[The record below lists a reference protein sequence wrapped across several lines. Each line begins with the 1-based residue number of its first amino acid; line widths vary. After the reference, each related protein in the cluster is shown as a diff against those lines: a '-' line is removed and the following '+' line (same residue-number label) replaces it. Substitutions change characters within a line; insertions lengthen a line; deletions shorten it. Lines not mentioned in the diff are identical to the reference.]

1 MESLKNECKGI
12 TGSFCFLLF
21 VSFCILIFF
30 SVDLFLLP
38 GLALRV
44 EKQKLLEGLE
54 EMKTTA
60 RNSHNRAEVITRA
73 EEELTLAKLIRRGAD
88 RDLVQAQKTI
98 ESLSGKLATATENWN
113 ILWKSFRSVADVLR
127 TPADDGQ
134 SWAQFI
140 PRIPTR
146 FQEFAKKCAQVCT
159 KNVLAQV
166 RVLAPEAPLSKI
178 AEEADSQEYLD
189 VVERMEP
196 EIEGLASRVVDSL
209 NIDISLSDDN
219 A

>member
-1 MESLKNECKGI
+1 
-12 TGSFCFLLF
+12 
-21 VSFCILIFF
+21 VSC
-30 SVDLFLLP
+30 
-38 GLALRV
+38 LALRV
-44 EKQKLLEGLE
+44 EKQKLSESIE
-54 EMKTTA
+54 EMKA
-60 RNSHNRAEVITRA
+60 LVRSSHNKAEEVITHA
-73 EEELTLAKLIRRGAD
+73 EEELALARLIRRGAD

-98 ESLSGKLATATENWN
+98 ENLSGKLATATENWN
-113 ILWKSFRSVADVLR
+113 ALWKSFRSVADVLR

-146 FQEFAKKCAQVCT
+146 FQEFAKRCAQVCT

-178 AEEADSQEYLD
+178 AEEAESQEYLD
-189 VVERMEP
+189 AVEKMEP
-196 EIEGLASRVVDSL
+196 EVEDLASRIVDGL